1 MMSQQQEDVGPPVDE
16 LPDRRDLDWTIL
28 KALLEANN
36 RTSQAMESHLLRVC
50 YDECGDSQRTVESVD
65 RAITRHER
73 IIEDLE
79 LARKMIDRR

>member
-1 MMSQQQEDVGPPVDE
+1 MSQQQEDVGPPVDE

-36 RTSQAMESHLLRVC
+36 RTSQAMESHLLGVC
-50 YDECGDSQRTVESVD
+50 YDEWDSQRTVESVD

-73 IIEDLE
+73 AIEDLE
-79 LARKMIDRR
+79 LAREMIDGQ